1 MVTFLI
7 PLTFLAVALAA
18 LGIGIYVWRLEK
30 NRAALA
36 EASAPLARATS
47 APAAAEP
54 PESKFVTVDGV
65 RLHYVQA
72 GEGPDLVLIHGIGAS
87 LFIWRFLFPL
97 LQTRYRVTALDL
109 AGFGKSGK
117 DVKRDYGLDAQADLF
132 ADFLS
137 QIGIREAWLVGSS
150 MGGAIALWAAKKNPR
165 RFPKLAVLAPATN
178 SSLVPANVKHFAGA
192 APFFRK
198 ALNRRTM
205 KIILSRVVSRHE
217 LITDEAVDAYLEPFL
232 DQGESLR
239 VFWSALNLLSDKRLP
254 RDLKDLSAKTLIIYG
269 ERDLMVP
276 RKSMNELKEL
286 LPNSQLLVHREGG
299 HHLME
304 DEPTWLAHEL
314 TKFFSA
320 R

>member
-1 MVTFLI
+1 MVTLLI

-18 LGIGIYVWRLEK
+18 IGVGIYIWRLEK
-30 NRAALA
+30 NRAALTEQKA
-36 EASAPLARATS
+36 APQQARA
-47 APAAAEP
+47 AATPP
-54 PESKFVTVDGV
+54 PESKFVTVDGT
-65 RLHYVQA
+65 RLHYIQA
-72 GEGPDLVLIHGIGAS
+72 GQGPDLVLIHGIGAS

-97 LQTRYRVTALDL
+97 LQTHYRVTALDL
-109 AGFGKSGK
+109 AGFGKSDK
-117 DVKRDYGLDAQADLF
+117 DIKRDYGLDMQTDLLT
-132 ADFLS
+132 DLLI
-137 QIGIREAWLVGSS
+137 QIGIRKALLVGSS
-150 MGGAIALWAAKKNPR
+150 MGGAISLWAAKKYPD
-165 RFPKLAVLAPATN
+165 RFPKIAVLAPATD
-178 SSLVPANVKHFAGA
+178 SSLVPASVQAFAGA

-205 KIILSRVVSRHE
+205 KLILSRVVSRHE

-232 DQGESLR
+232 DRGESLR

-254 RDLKDLSAKTLIIYG
+254 KDLNGLKTQTLIIYG

-276 RKSMNELKEL
+276 RRSMNHLKEL
-286 LPNSQLLVHREGG
+286 LPKSTLLIHREGG

-304 DEPTWLAHEL
+304 DEPAWLAQEL